1 MAQAAPRWSDTT
13 DRMNAATSSE
23 RSGFGTRVKLTASG
37 RCGGVESWLDAQPPS
52 GETASVDARS
62 PWDFDHRSHD
72 RWLTPSSSIRAWRTS
87 TTCSS
92 PSAEISTSTWPSPTS
107 SVAALCSMWDVARGR
122 WRACWRRRGLEV
134 TAIDP
139 AAASLDVA
147 RRKPSSERVRWVRG
161 ECAALPFMQVD
172 LVTMTGNVA
181 QVFLTDEEWDAVLR
195 AIHAALK
202 PGGRL
207 VFEAR
212 DPAKQAWRGWT
223 RVQTHRR
230 VDLPHAGAVEVW
242 TDLIDDTP
250 PLVAFRQHFTFAV
263 DGASFASDSTLRFRD
278 GMTSRSPW
286 RGRGLSSRASG
297 VPPTD
302 LGCNLCSWRGASCT
316 RRRTRLRNGPPALP
330 RITA

>member
-1 MAQAAPRWSDTT
+1 MADAVFEHPRLADIYDLLEPERRDLDLYLAIADEFGCRSVLDVGCGTGTLACLLAA
-13 DRMNAATSSE
+13 
-23 RSGFGTRVKLTASG
+23 
-37 RCGGVESWLDAQPPS
+37 
-52 GETASVDARS
+52 
-62 PWDFDHRSHD
+62 
-72 RWLTPSSSIRAWRTS
+72 
-87 TTCSS
+87 
-92 PSAEISTSTWPSPTS
+92 
-107 SVAALCSMWDVARGR
+107 
-122 WRACWRRRGLEV
+122 RGLEV

-195 AIHAALK
+195 AVHAALK

-263 DGASFASDSTLRFRD
+263 DGASFASDSTLRFRARD
-278 GMTSRSPW
+278 DITQSLERTGFVVE
-286 RGRGLSSRASG
+286 G
-297 VPPTD
+297 V
-302 LGCNLCSWRGASCT
+302 RGAPDRPGLQFVFVA
-316 RRRTRLRNGPPALP
+316 RRVVHTSSDSPPQRAP
-330 RITA
+330 GAS